1 MSQLSQEE
9 VAYLENEKKTR
20 TAVWLRPGTIRK
32 IDEWMEKDNCETR
45 SEFIEKALRFYLGYL
60 ESDEASDYL
69 SEVLSALINGI
80 LENNN
85 NRLRSLLF
93 KWAVELNMLCHTI
106 AAHYRMDEID
116 RRALRAF
123 AVDEVK
129 KTYGQVSF
137 DHAIDVQ
144 RGAPYDW
151 EPVKAGSFD
160 GRGGAVE

>member
-1 MSQLSQEE
+1 M
-9 VAYLENEKKTR
+9 ENEKKTR

-144 RGAPYDW
+144 RGMPYEEPW
-151 EPVKAGSFD
+151 E
-160 GRGGAVE
+160 E